1 MRRNRSRRCIIHKTM
16 EAGSILRLLESL
28 FRDKPANF
36 QTWTLRC
43 NIIQEVKDTII
54 HRDWIIRCISSRI
67 ELRPRGI
74 VNFFNVFFNRRFLN
88 RANARIYVYLARMI

>member
-1 MRRNRSRRCIIHKTM
+1 M
-16 EAGSILRLLESL
+16 ETGSILRLLESL

-54 HRDWIIRCISSRI
+54 HRDRIIRRISSRI

>member
-16 EAGSILRLLESL
+16 EAGSILLESL

-54 HRDWIIRCISSRI
+54 HRDRIIRRISSRI

-74 VNFFNVFFNRRFLN
+74 VNFFNVSTADF
-88 RANARIYVYLARMI
+88 

>member
-1 MRRNRSRRCIIHKTM
+1 MRRNRSRRCIIHKAM
-16 EAGSILRLLESL
+16 ETRSILRLLESL

-54 HRDWIIRCISSRI
+54 HRDRIIRRISSRI

-74 VNFFNVFFNRRFLN
+74 VNFFNVSTADF
-88 RANARIYVYLARMI
+88 